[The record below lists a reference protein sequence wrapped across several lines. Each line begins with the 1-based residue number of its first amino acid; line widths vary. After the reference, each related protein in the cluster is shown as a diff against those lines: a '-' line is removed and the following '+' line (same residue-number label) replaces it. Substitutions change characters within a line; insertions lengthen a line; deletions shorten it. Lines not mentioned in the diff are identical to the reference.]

1 MPRIYLVSMRNH
13 IPAHSGNRVVVMILS
28 PYCQHI
34 NKGRVKHLSAFLPLL
49 PHTCGLLAAG
59 VVALSIGYGKMVYS

>member
-1 MPRIYLVSMRNH
+1 MVLN
-13 IPAHSGNRVVVMILS
+13 
-28 PYCQHI
+28 PYYQHI
-34 NKGRVKHLSAFLPLL
+34 SKGRAKHLSTFLPLL